1 MTRIRRRL
9 SRLAPFYRGSRQP
22 RWAMASQIVTSGANF
37 VTAIIIVRVLGL
49 EAFGLFSI
57 CFLLIMIVRNFL
69 NGCVLV
75 PMSSIGPK
83 LRPTSLPAYRGF
95 AAVNALAF
103 AVLSG
108 VLMFA
113 IVTPLGTIL
122 NIPALP
128 ELALAAALAN
138 LAANLADYIRR
149 HHFVYE
155 APARAFAVDLVRFGI
170 QVGLLL
176 WLAAAAT
183 GVFSAQTALYAMAAG
198 SLCGIAVGCFG
209 FGRASWSPR
218 LSRVLWPR
226 HWRFIKWMTPA
237 TALEAIQ
244 GNAPIFVAGALL
256 GETALGLIRA
266 VQQLANI
273 LNLPFNALQQIA
285 PSMAA
290 RAFSGGG
297 LQALSQFLTRVAGLS
312 AGVLLVASIAVIAA
326 ADLIMGAVFRI
337 NVADALPVFL
347 VFCVLNLALVLR
359 LPLIVLYQVREEPS
373 VITAANLV
381 GGTVSL
387 LLSLFLIS
395 EIGPAGVPLVGI
407 IVVASTLL
415 VFWGAHV
422 AHRLANPPSKAI

>member
-1 MTRIRRRL
+1 
-9 SRLAPFYRGSRQP
+9 
-22 RWAMASQIVTSGANF
+22 MASQIVTSGANF
-37 VTAIIIVRVLGL
+37 VTAIVIVRVLGL

-83 LRPTSLPAYRGF
+83 LRPSSLAAYRGF

-108 VLMFA
+108 VLLFA
-113 IVTPLGTIL
+113 IVTPLGAIL
-122 NIPALP
+122 NSPTLP
-128 ELALAAALAN
+128 DLALAAAMAN
-138 LAANLADYIRR
+138 LAANLADFMRR

-155 APARAFAVDLVRFGI
+155 APARAFAVDLVRFGV
-170 QVGLLL
+170 QVGLLF
-176 WLAAAAT
+176 WLATAT
-183 GVFSAQTALYAMAAG
+183 TGMFSAETALYAMAAG

-218 LSRVLWPR
+218 LSKALWPR

-237 TALEAIQ
+237 TALEAVQ
-244 GNAPIFVAGALL
+244 GNAPIFIAGALL

-266 VQQLANI
+266 VQQLANV

-290 RAFSGGG
+290 RALSGDGA
-297 LQALSQFLTRVAGLS
+297 QALNRFLTRLAGAS
-312 AGVLLVASIAVIAA
+312 AAALLVTSIAVIAA
-326 ADLIMGAVFRI
+326 ADLVLGTLFRL
-337 NVADALPVFL
+337 NVADALPIFL

-359 LPLIVLYQVREEPS
+359 LPLIVFYQAREEPS

-381 GGTVSL
+381 GSGVSL
-387 LLSLFLIS
+387 LLSFFLIA

-407 IVVASTLL
+407 VVVASTLL
-415 VFWGAHV
+415 VFWGSHLV
-422 AHRLANPPSKAI
+422 YRFANPPSKAV